1 MSNYEVPAL
10 SIVFMAVSAVLSVV
24 IPVALLIYFY
34 KKHKAPMASFFVG
47 CGVMLVFALILES
60 LVHQAVFS
68 TKAGET
74 ILNTTWM
81 YALYGGL
88 MAGLFE
94 ETGRFAAFKT
104 ILRKYRDKDSTALMY
119 GAGHGGF
126 EAIVLLGVTMI
137 GNIALAV
144 FINVGTLEPIQDL
157 LPAEAAGEFDQLIST
172 LTGTAPYMYLT
183 GIVERLFAIAM
194 QISFS
199 VIVWFAAKDN
209 GSFALY
215 PLAILLHAVV
225 DGITVV
231 ASKSGINMWAV
242 EAIIGLMAVIVVILA
257 KVVWRKHTSDTG
269 VE

>member
-1 MSNYEVPAL
+1 MNNQEKL
-10 SIVFMAVSAVLSVV
+10 QEL
-24 IPVALLIYFY
+24 
-34 KKHKAPMASFFVG
+34 
-47 CGVMLVFALILES
+47 FARI
-60 LVHQAVFS
+60 
-68 TKAGET
+68 
-74 ILNTTWM
+74 
-81 YALYGGL
+81 
-88 MAGLFE
+88 
-94 ETGRFAAFKT
+94 
-104 ILRKYRDKDSTALMY
+104 
-119 GAGHGGF
+119 
-126 EAIVLLGVTMI
+126 
-137 GNIALAV
+137 
-144 FINVGTLEPIQDL
+144 
-157 LPAEAAGEFDQLIST
+157 AEAAGEFDQLIST

>member
-104 ILRKYRDKDSTALMY
+104 I
-119 GAGHGGF
+119 
-126 EAIVLLGVTMI
+126 
-137 GNIALAV
+137 
-144 FINVGTLEPIQDL
+144 
-157 LPAEAAGEFDQLIST
+157 
-172 LTGTAPYMYLT
+172 
-183 GIVERLFAIAM
+183 
-194 QISFS
+194 
-199 VIVWFAAKDN
+199 
-209 GSFALY
+209 
-215 PLAILLHAVV
+215 
-225 DGITVV
+225 
-231 ASKSGINMWAV
+231 
-242 EAIIGLMAVIVVILA
+242 
-257 KVVWRKHTSDTG
+257 
-269 VE
+269 